1 MYRQTRNRTTQS
13 TTVMTSVE
21 TEDVV
26 TAAGGVEV
34 WKIWTMPMP
43 PKVWIAVERPMKEST
58 AVRILWL
65 DTRLPMLMQA

>member
-1 MYRQTRNRTTQS
+1 MI
-13 TTVMTSVE
+13 SVE

-26 TAAGGVEV
+26 TTAVGVEV